1 MSNRQ
6 WLKELLSEMNWI
18 TVAGP
23 LGLDGKHRV
32 ETQHTVYLFED
43 AVCVDIARRDCGRE
57 DSSADASMVGM
68 RVVGWL
74 LDVEGRRRLVRH
86 WLPEA
91 RAVLWRAPDARNA
104 FAKVALTSPTFEFAP
119 CPLPDRSQALLA
131 VLDDDDD
138 DNATTGEYRPGPLPV
153 IPAAAE
159 SASLVR
165 LFP

>member
-6 WLKELLSEMNWI
+6 WLKELLSEMTWI

-43 AVCVDIARRDCGRE
+43 AVCVDIADRHGGHE
-57 DSSADASMVGM
+57 DSSADASRVGM

-74 LDVEGRRRLVRH
+74 LDVEGQRRLVRH
-86 WLPEA
+86 WLPGA

-104 FAKVALTSPTFEFAP
+104 SAKVALTSPTFEFAP
-119 CPLPDRSQALLA
+119 CAQPDRSQALLA
-131 VLDDDDD
+131 VDLDADDD
-138 DNATTGEYRPGPLPV
+138 ATTGEYRAVPLPV

-159 SASLVR
+159 SGSLVR